1 MKVIVDYV
9 FRDFVVGDCTICITN
24 NKCNLVISHYK
35 ENKSESESDDT
46 IFIDKDH
53 KYSDFRNIKRDSN
66 ETIIKCIKN
75 VKIGDKIKIYAD
87 IKDNVS
93 VYYIMDNCIINFSYV
108 YCGDIIPIEKSLM
121 SNIYRC

>member
-24 NKCNLVISHYK
+24 NKYNLVISHYK

-53 KYSDFRNIKRDSN
+53 KYSDFRNIKRVSN
-66 ETIIKCIKN
+66 ETIKCIKN
-75 VKIGDKIKIYAD
+75 VNIGDKIKIYVD

-93 VYYIMDNCIINFSYV
+93 VYSVMDDCLINFSYV
-108 YCGDIIPIEKSLM
+108 YRGVIIPIKESLM